1 MLVGALVVAER
12 ALAGRVVDVTL
23 LERDALGLSGLP
35 GQLDG
40 AQRRAGVAAGAAGD
54 HLDEVGRN
62 LGADRRRS
70 TPDDLAQ
77 ILVGE
82 RLQLDDL
89 AAGEERRVDLEV
101 RVLGRRAD
109 QRHEP
114 FLDGGQQRVLL
125 RLVEAVDLVE
135 EEDRPLAVAAEAVT
149 GPLHDAAHV
158 VHTRR
163 HG

>member
-1 MLVGALVVAER
+1 MLSA
-12 ALAGRVVDVTL
+12 
-23 LERDALGLSGLP
+23 
-35 GQLDG
+35 
-40 AQRRAGVAAGAAGD
+40 RAGVAAGAAGD
-54 HLDEVGRN
+54 HLDELVRD

-70 TPDDLAQ
+70 APDDLAQ

-89 AAGEERRVDLEV
+89 AAREQRRVDLEV
-101 RVLGRRAD
+101 RVLGRRSD

-135 EEDRPLAVAAEAVT
+135 EEDRPLPVRRRAGRAPAA
-149 GPLHDAAHV
+149 
-158 VHTRR
+158 
-163 HG
+163 